1 MCQLCHYTM
10 LSVSCEQKH
19 CLFSFFLKVNVSCY
33 PSIMERGEIIDTG
46 VGWSH
51 LLGKIRRDE
60 CDFIVGAFFPDH
72 EVYIDFGP
80 TMPIF
85 QNDYTW

>member
-1 MCQLCHYTM
+1 
-10 LSVSCEQKH
+10 
-19 CLFSFFLKVNVSCY
+19 
-33 PSIMERGEIIDTG
+33 MERGEIIDTG

-85 QNDYTW
+85 QNDYAW